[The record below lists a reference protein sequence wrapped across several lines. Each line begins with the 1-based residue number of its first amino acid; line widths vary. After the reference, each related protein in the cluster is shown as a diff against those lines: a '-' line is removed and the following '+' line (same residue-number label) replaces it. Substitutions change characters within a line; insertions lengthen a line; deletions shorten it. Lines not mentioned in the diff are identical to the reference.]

1 MLYKILFVNSGVFVV
16 CKLFFICN
24 NSMVMPRVR
33 KFFPTRV
40 LIQMI
45 AAPLLIVVCVMF
57 YMFMVHSTVRAPVIF
72 NINRGD
78 TVSGVANRLVQQK
91 LIDSDQV
98 FKTSVRLMGGKI
110 QSGQY
115 DIPYGAS
122 AWKIADMFANG
133 RVASTTI
140 VIPEGLTVQ
149 QIKKLLL
156 QSTALTGAVE
166 CEAGNVAPV
175 CNLKDGQIF
184 PDTYTVARGTRRLAV
199 LELARKKMQGI
210 GDAWN
215 KTSRR
220 LPKPLKSWNEVIT
233 LASIVQ
239 KETPLAREMPI
250 VASVY
255 LNRLNRGMRLQ
266 ADPTV
271 VYALTNGLGD
281 MQGAPLLRGHLKIDS
296 PYNTYR
302 NAGLP
307 PAPIANVGQSAIRAV
322 LNPAE
327 TNFLF
332 FVADGKGGHRFSRD
346 YEEHKK
352 NHNAWRKIKNK
363 K

>member
-1 MLYKILFVNSGVFVV
+1 
-16 CKLFFICN
+16 
-24 NSMVMPRVR
+24 MPRRR
-33 KFFPTRV
+33 KFFPTRILIQIIVAPV
-40 LIQMI
+40 LI
-45 AAPLLIVVCVMF
+45 LVCAMV
-57 YMFMVHSTVRAPVIF
+57 YVFMVHSTVRAPVVF
-72 NINRGD
+72 NVNRGD
-78 TVSGVANRLVQQK
+78 TVSGVANRLIKQK

-115 DIPYGAS
+115 DIPNGAS

-133 RVASTTI
+133 RVAATTI

-156 QSTALTGAVE
+156 QSAALTGAVE
-166 CEAGNVAPV
+166 CDAGNTAPV

-184 PDTYTVARGTRRLAV
+184 PNTYTVARGTARLAV
-199 LELARKKMQGI
+199 LELARKKMQEI
-210 GDAWN
+210 EKSWLR
-215 KTSRR
+215 TSRR
-220 LPKPLKSWNEVIT
+220 LPRPLKNWNEVIV

-239 KETPLAREMPI
+239 KETPLVREMPI

-255 LNRLNRGMRLQ
+255 LNRLNKGMRLQ

-302 NAGLP
+302 NSGLP
-307 PAPIANVGQSAIRAV
+307 PAPIANVGQAAIRAV
-322 LNPAE
+322 LNPAD

-332 FVADGKGGHRFSRD
+332 FVADGRGGHRFSKD
-346 YEEHKK
+346 YETHKK
-352 NHNAWRKIKNK
+352 NHADWRKIKSK

>member
-1 MLYKILFVNSGVFVV
+1 MIVA
-16 CKLFFICN
+16 
-24 NSMVMPRVR
+24 P
-33 KFFPTRV
+33 V
-40 LIQMI
+40 LI
-45 AAPLLIVVCVMF
+45 IVCAIV
-57 YMFMVHSTVRAPVIF
+57 YMFMLHSTVRAPVVF

-78 TVSGVANRLVQQK
+78 TVSGVANRLVRQK

-115 DIPYGAS
+115 DIPNGAS
-122 AWKIADMFANG
+122 AWRIADMFANG

-156 QSTALTGAVE
+156 QSATLTGAVE
-166 CEAGNVAPV
+166 CAAGKLDPV
-175 CNLKDGQIF
+175 CNLKDGQVF
-184 PDTYTVARGTRRLAV
+184 PDTYTVARGTPRLAV
-199 LELARKKMQGI
+199 LELARKKMKGI
-210 GDAWN
+210 EEAWN
-215 KTSRR
+215 RTSRR

-255 LNRLNRGMRLQ
+255 LNRLNKGMRLQ

-281 MQGAPLLRGHLKIDS
+281 MQGAPLLRGHLKMES

-302 NAGLP
+302 NKGLP
-307 PAPIANVGQSAIRAV
+307 PAPIANVGQGAIRAV

-332 FVADGKGGHRFSRD
+332 FVADGRGGHRFSRD

-352 NHNAWRKIKNK
+352 NHADWRKIKNK
-363 K
+363 TR